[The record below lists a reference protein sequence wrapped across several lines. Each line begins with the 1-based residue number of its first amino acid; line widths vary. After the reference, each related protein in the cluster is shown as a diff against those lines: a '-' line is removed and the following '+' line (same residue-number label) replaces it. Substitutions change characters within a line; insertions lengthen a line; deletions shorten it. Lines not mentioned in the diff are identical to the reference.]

1 MEFVLVLLVA
11 FGMFVPRNLAAVLA
25 LQPNAG
31 PTPPINNTN
40 LLGIIVYELAVFA
53 ILLPF
58 LRARGWTM
66 ERFGIRATVR
76 DSLIGLGL
84 AIVAYFAYV
93 AEYSL
98 VATVWPKVIKAAL
111 ARDVVASHLS
121 WPIVI
126 VASSI
131 NPLWE
136 ELFVCGY
143 IVSVVKDRWG
153 PHAAVNAST
162 GIRVFYHAYQGIFG
176 ALSVAPFGLVL
187 SYWYLRTGRLWP
199 LIVAHAATD
208 LWGLWSSST
217 VT

>member
-1 MEFVLVLLVA
+1 MLVP
-11 FGMFVPRNLAAVLA
+11 GSLAAVLA

-31 PTPPINNTN
+31 PTPPITDTH
-40 LLGIIVYELAVFA
+40 LSGIVVYELVVFA

-58 LRARGWTM
+58 LQARGWTM
-66 ERFGIRATVR
+66 ERLGIRASVR

-84 AIVAYFAYV
+84 AVGAYLAYV

-98 VATVWPKVIKAAL
+98 VATVWPKIVKASL
-111 ARDVVASHLS
+111 ARHVVASHLS
-121 WPIVI
+121 WATVI
-126 VASSI
+126 GASSV
-131 NPLWE
+131 NAVWE

-143 IVSVVKDRWG
+143 IVSALKERWG
-153 PHAAVNAST
+153 PHAAVNVST

-208 LWGLWSSST
+208 ILGLWASST